1 MHLVD
6 LKDGGASLE
15 FSENEASAVGEAL
28 KRLSAKKTEVGAYY
42 DVLTV
47 GDEQLIYYAVWDE
60 PCLIAKT
67 PSGSDLLRQILEHS
81 PRSKA
86 A

>member
-1 MHLVD
+1 MHLID

-15 FSENEASAVGEAL
+15 FSENEADAVGKAL
-28 KRLSAKKTEVGAYY
+28 KRLCAKRTEIGAYY
-42 DVLTV
+42 DVLTI
-47 GDEQLIYYAVWDE
+47 GNDQLIYYAEWDE

-67 PSGSDLLRQILEHS
+67 PSGSDLLRRILEYS